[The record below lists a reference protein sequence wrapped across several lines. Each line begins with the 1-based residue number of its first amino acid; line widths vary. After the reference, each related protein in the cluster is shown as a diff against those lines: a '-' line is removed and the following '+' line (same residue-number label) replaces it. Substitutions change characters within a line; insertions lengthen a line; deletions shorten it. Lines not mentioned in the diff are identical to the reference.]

1 VTLWSAV
8 LDGELYGSLLFSS
21 QTQPKYVF
29 PRRMQSLH
37 VVTLTASQL
46 SVAFKHS
53 ALDHRFRTLSVFA
66 AASFASILVS
76 WPAGLIDR

>member
-1 VTLWSAV
+1 
-8 LDGELYGSLLFSS
+8 LDGELDGSLLSSS

-29 PRRMQSLH
+29 PRHMQSLQ
-37 VVTLTASQL
+37 VVALRASQL
-46 SVAFKHS
+46 SVAFKSS

-76 WPAGLIDR
+76 WPTGLIDR